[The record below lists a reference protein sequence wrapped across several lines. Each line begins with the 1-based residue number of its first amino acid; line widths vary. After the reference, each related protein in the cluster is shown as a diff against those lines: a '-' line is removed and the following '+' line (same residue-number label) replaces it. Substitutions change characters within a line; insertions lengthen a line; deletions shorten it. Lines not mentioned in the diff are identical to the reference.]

1 MYYEDSDTIRNHATG
16 YWFSNGSMRGHG
28 THTHATAYSADGVL
42 FFLPYSNAYPEGR
55 RYGVVCFRKVGSS
68 FNHVYRSDLAQPNLR
83 TMLAAVK
90 LAQEL
95 AQ

>member
-1 MYYEDSDTIRNHATG
+1 MYYEDAITIENHATG
-16 YWFSNGSMRGHG
+16 HWFSKNTMRAFS
-28 THTHATAYSADGVL
+28 TRLHATAYSADGVL

-83 TMLAAVK
+83 TMRAAVK